1 MINQKF
7 LLNSRNSIIFVQ
19 IFEFAKYFER
29 LFKGHEKLV
38 FSENIIQD
46 LNKVIEK
53 MASGI
58 KEYQSKS
65 PTIKNSKD
73 KKLTS
78 IEKKQI
84 LQSIKKLDP
93 KYLNGVMKIVK
104 GPNNIKGE
112 EFEFDVE
119 KLSEKVLKELD
130 KYVKQC
136 LLVKPSKRKTIVEDR
151 KNERVSEQ
159 KIVEPEA
166 SESSESSSSSSES
179 EDEMPGAPL
188 YTDLWDKD
196 LAEFSNGISIDFDK
210 Y

>member
-1 MINQKF
+1 M
-7 LLNSRNSIIFVQ
+7 
-19 IFEFAKYFER
+19 
-29 LFKGHEKLV
+29 
-38 FSENIIQD
+38 
-46 LNKVIEK
+46 
-53 MASGI
+53 
-58 KEYQSKS
+58 
-65 PTIKNSKD
+65 
-73 KKLTS
+73 
-78 IEKKQI
+78 
-84 LQSIKKLDP
+84 
-93 KYLNGVMKIVK
+93 
-104 GPNNIKGE
+104 
-112 EFEFDVE
+112 
-119 KLSEKVLKELD
+119 LKELD